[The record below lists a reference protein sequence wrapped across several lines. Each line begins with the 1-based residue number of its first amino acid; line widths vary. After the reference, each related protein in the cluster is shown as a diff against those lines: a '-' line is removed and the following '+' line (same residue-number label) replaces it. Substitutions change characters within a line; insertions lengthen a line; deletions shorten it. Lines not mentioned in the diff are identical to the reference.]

1 MQAVRELSVLDGPE
15 SRVDVNGGGGR
26 PLMLLPRP
34 HSGPD
39 LRAAAAD
46 LARVVPSRTVGL
58 VAART
63 IPANEREALE
73 SAGLSWCDGRGA
85 LHLAWRGTLIHIDRA
100 GSAGRDMPARTSG
113 LGPAGIRA
121 VQVLLIDAEPA
132 WTVSRLADA
141 AAISIGQAH
150 NVFQTLEQERLIDT
164 TGKGPQQRRRINDR
178 RAALDWLADLDQSRR
193 KPDNAATYLYAR
205 TTEDLLTRFAKRAD
219 GEGIPYA
226 VTAAAGSHVLGVPV
240 LSRLTVTH
248 IRVGVVG
255 VVDALHRLGLEHLD
269 AEDAGRGA
277 NLELWTDTGELG
289 TYQAREINGI
299 HVAPPVRVWL
309 DMLKEGGRS
318 ADAAQLF
325 REQILDRT

>member
-1 MQAVRELSVLDGPE
+1 M
-15 SRVDVNGGGGR
+15 
-26 PLMLLPRP
+26 
-34 HSGPD
+34 
-39 LRAAAAD
+39 
-46 LARVVPSRTVGL
+46 
-58 VAART
+58 
-63 IPANEREALE
+63 
-73 SAGLSWCDGRGA
+73 
-85 LHLAWRGTLIHIDRA
+85 
-100 GSAGRDMPARTSG
+100 
-113 LGPAGIRA
+113 
-121 VQVLLIDAEPA
+121 
-132 WTVSRLADA
+132 
-141 AAISIGQAH
+141 
-150 NVFQTLEQERLIDT
+150 
-164 TGKGPQQRRRINDR
+164 
-178 RAALDWLADLDQSRR
+178 
-193 KPDNAATYLYAR
+193 
-205 TTEDLLTRFAKRAD
+205 LTRFAKRAD